1 MQRVTANMFPDALI
15 AQFARLGWH
24 QMRLQQQAASGLRV
38 QNPAD
43 DPAAMRRILQ
53 LQDEARAVA
62 QYRVNVARLKE
73 RATTGYNALRGL
85 QRIMTR
91 AGEIATLAGGG
102 RSSQE
107 LAVFAAEVTQLIR
120 QAVQAL
126 NTQHQGDFLFGGTR
140 TDQPPFVITENGDGT
155 IQSVT
160 YQGNTNVPSF
170 EIAEQVTLEILPVGV
185 NTSGSGPA
193 GVAADSRTGADL
205 FASLIALQNELRAG
219 NVVAI
224 QSTVF
229 PALQRAEQNVV
240 AQVASV
246 SALTAHMDTAAELA
260 GTREA
265 SLEKLISAQADADLA
280 EVVTRLNQA
289 QTAYQAALLSGTR
302 LLNLSLLD
310 YLR

>member
-170 EIAEQVTLEILPVGV
+170 EIAEQVMLEILPVGA